1 MINEVPETGD
11 IIRLYT
17 GPAKGTEQDG
27 YRAFLVL
34 TDNELNE
41 LTGRVSGVP
50 ITTTVRGWETEVPI
64 ASLERPGVA
73 LSDQITTLDFRAR
86 GFKFRRERATGEE
99 LDAIRYAVR
108 SYLGL

>member
-1 MINEVPETGD
+1 MINEVPEAGD
-11 IIRLYT
+11 IIRLHT

-41 LTGRVSGVP
+41 LTGRVSGLP
-50 ITTTVRGWETEVPI
+50 ITSTIRGWETEVSI

-86 GFKFRRERATGEE
+86 GYKFRGERATEEE
-99 LDAIRYAVR
+99 LEAARFAVR